1 MAQHGSKHSSR
12 LETEEADVP
21 LTEHHPTCLGG
32 EKRLPQQGLME
43 VKKYTQEG

>member
-21 LTEHHPTCLGG
+21 LSEHHLTCLGR
-32 EKRLPQQGLME
+32 EKRLLQQGLMG
-43 VKKYTQEG
+43 VKRYTQEG